1 MALRISGFRWLHYRL
16 FIVFVFA
23 EVNHKSEGRLSR
35 RSVTTKPQ
43 RPVTLKSVRE
53 EINKICYNNGTVCL
67 RGSKG
72 EPGPPGEKGAT
83 GDVGPRGFKGNE
95 GPFGP
100 DGMMGEKGLKG
111 EPGIP
116 GRCNKRCYKVLRK
129 CSQCPRGAKGET
141 GEPGVEGRKGT
152 KGDFESHS
160 VTVIGNCRSVN
171 AFFSEL
177 CHGQKLVPD
186 VSISLI
192 WPLPITLWYHR
203 N

>member
-1 MALRISGFRWLHYRL
+1 MFN
-16 FIVFVFA
+16 VFVFA
-23 EVNHKSEGRLSR
+23 GVNHKSEGRLSR

-43 RPVTLKSVRE
+43 GPVTLKSVRD
-53 EINKICYNNGTVCL
+53 EINKIFYNNDTVCL

-95 GPFGP
+95 GSFGP
-100 DGMMGEKGLKG
+100 DGMMGMTGLKG

-116 GRCNKRCYKVLRK
+116 GRCNKRCYKGLRR
-129 CSQCPRGAKGET
+129 CSQCPRGAKGEK

-160 VTVIGNCRSVN
+160 VIGIGNCRSVN
-171 AFFSEL
+171 AFFFLNCALVRSPYPGRFDISHL
-177 CHGQKLVPD
+177 APAHNFTVLSKLRIKV
-186 VSISLI
+186 
-192 WPLPITLWYHR
+192 
-203 N
+203 